1 MLTQDEKTKVSPHV
15 VGAIET
21 LQRCAAPHIAA
32 IEEGRVAIQAKAMT
46 VTGEM
51 GLAYLANI
59 FTQYSGGNIMLSVSI
74 GTEYA
79 LAGIPLTGLGF
90 VRMPAQQ
97 TVEDSAHEVLRS
109 IFKNSDFDTFLSGV
123 VSAIA
128 PRWATAFHYESAIEQ
143 LKKEAFQLP
152 CIYADEMQLTPVSG
166 SAGSPA
172 RDLEN
177 EHVKG
182 LVRSAVA
189 RKIGQYMLEKGL
201 FTEEIVTGFE
211 RGRSELRLKATVVV
225 PLKE

>member
-21 LQRCAAPHIAA
+21 LQRCAAPHLAA

-109 IFKNSDFDTFLSGV
+109 IFANSDFDTFLSDA

-152 CIYADEMQLTPVSG
+152 YIHADEMRIEPIQAATG
-166 SAGSPA
+166 IY
-172 RDLEN
+172 DKELEAPGRTDFL
-177 EHVKG
+177 KSK
-182 LVRSAVA
+182 LAT
-189 RKIGQYMLEKGL
+189 KIGQYMLEKGL
-201 FTEEIVTGFE
+201 FTHDVVPMPEH
-211 RGRSELRLKATVVV
+211 GRSEFRLKAKVLV